1 MRSELIVAAK
11 EFRDHL
17 TSKRFILIF
26 AVLMLVCIYSMVN
39 GMGDYQKMLD
49 QYKKSA
55 AENPQQPWYQ
65 EQVAMY
71 QKMIAEA
78 ESRGAPQEEI
88 DSLKYQ
94 LEQFTNPPMP
104 SVLFVFQNLNQYFA
118 LIGMVLAVSM
128 GFDLISREK
137 EEGSLKSLL
146 SHPVYRDSII
156 NGKTLG
162 AFGVLG
168 IVLGATFLITMAI
181 MLIYGVIPQMNDL
194 MAIAVYFVMA
204 LLYCLVF
211 FALAMMTSTLAKS
224 SSMSVMYVLGLV
236 IFMVVLSMF
245 SYNITQLIL
254 GPPPE
259 YPGGPI
265 LYAEPIAIEADTKV
279 AASTAEISSSDPDV
293 TIDRGDVSILPAPL
307 PNDEYDEYYKEWQQY
322 YERQSMI
329 MQAID
334 AISPMSN
341 FQNHI
346 APAIFNQGYMIYRSA
361 LMVKP
366 YYPHQVTLWESIA
379 SVWVNI
385 LVLLIETLIAFAVA
399 YVKFLRVDVR

>member
-1 MRSELIVAAK
+1 MRPELIVAAK

-17 TSKRFILIF
+17 TSKRFLVIF
-26 AVLMLVCIYSMVN
+26 AVLMLVCIYAMVN

-55 AENPQQPWYQ
+55 AENPQQEWYK

-71 QKMIAEA
+71 QKMILDAETN
-78 ESRGAPQEEI
+78 GASQEEI
-88 DSLKYQ
+88 DNLKFQ
-94 LEQFTNPPMP
+94 LEQLTNPPMP
-104 SVLFVFQNLNQYFA
+104 SVMFVFSNLSQYFA
-118 LIGMVLAVSM
+118 LIGMVLAISM
-128 GFDLISREK
+128 GFDLISKEK

-162 AFGVLG
+162 AFGVLAL
-168 IVLGATFLITMAI
+168 VLAATFMITMAI
-181 MLIYGVIPQMNDL
+181 MLIYGVIPKVDDL
-194 MAIAVYFVMA
+194 MAIGAYFVFA

-211 FALAMMTSTLAKS
+211 FAIAMMTSTIAKS
-224 SSMSVMYVLGLV
+224 SSMSVMYVLGIV
-236 IFMVVLSMF
+236 IFLIVVSMF

-259 YPGGPI
+259 YNGGFYPMA
-265 LYAEPIAIEADTKV
+265 AEYTDPNSSVVAVDSKIAVNAN
-279 AASTAEISSSDPDV
+279 ASTDQPI
-293 TIDRGDVSILPAPL
+293 SILPVPT
-307 PNDEYDEYYKEWQQY
+307 PGDNSEWQQY

-329 MQAID
+329 IQAID
-334 AISPMSN
+334 SISPMTN

-346 APAIFNQGYMIYRSA
+346 GPAIFNNGAIMYKSMISSVR
-361 LMVKP
+361 P
-366 YYPHQVTLWESIA
+366 YGPQTVTLWDSII
-379 SVWVNI
+379 SVWANI
-385 LVLLIETLIAFAVA
+385 LVMLIETLVAFAVA

>member
-39 GMGDYQKMLD
+39 GMGDYQKQLD

-71 QKMIAEA
+71 QKMIADAEA
-78 ESRGAPQEEI
+78 SGAPQEEI
-88 DSLKYQ
+88 DSLKFQ
-94 LEQFTNPPMP
+94 LEQLTNPPMP

-224 SSMSVMYVLGLV
+224 SSMSVMYVLGV
-236 IFMVVLSMF
+236 IIFLIVLSMF

-259 YPGGPI
+259 YSGPI
-265 LYAEPIAIEADTKV
+265 YYAEPMPMPVDEKMAVSSV
-279 AASTAEISSSDPDV
+279 AVDATSDNV
-293 TIDRGDVSILPAPL
+293 TIDRGDVGILPMPPVDDQYQQA
-307 PNDEYDEYYKEWQQY
+307 WQQY
-322 YERQSMI
+322 YERQTMI
-329 MQAID
+329 IQAID
-334 AISPMSN
+334 SISPMSN

-346 APAIFNQGYMIYRSA
+346 APAIFNQGFMIYRSA
-361 LMVKP
+361 LSSYKP
-366 YYPHQVTLWESIA
+366 YYPQQVTLWDSLA

-385 LVLLIETLIAFAVA
+385 LVLLIETMIAFAVA